1 MYIFICFFFVLFLY
15 FLLCSWLNLH
25 ANCSKKFLIRCL
37 DDFTLYKKV
46 KIPKKM
52 ADSTAFTCQTC
63 GNVGMVDGA
72 DGFFYCLQC
81 GSQAEDIFDTDV
93 GDEDF
98 VDKGVGGGAIYLAS
112 HRRQR
117 HNSTINPDTISQS
130 QSQFNASIHSQ
141 FWSSLTLEDKEETP
155 SRVKNKSEGVDYNY
169 SSGPFSDS
177 IGPTGPEDFGSIG
190 VLVPS
195 FEDYYNEIRIRYI
208 MGLQLMIE
216 FQCEAL
222 VREFKV
228 SPLICGLAGT
238 IWLRFVAA
246 TRVFDDGWV
255 DEAINESE
263 NQHEGE
269 LPNDFKPRTKYSSE
283 PQNMYGRRAVM
294 IWIRSLKRKIP
305 LSCTLAISFLV
316 CHLAREAVLTTD
328 IVKWSLEGKLPYFAA
343 FVEIEKCIGP
353 PSRACPISS
362 SSMFRPLESI
372 TAQKM
377 EPLSASIAK
386 SIGLRLPPVNFYAIA
401 SRYLQKLSLPSEK
414 ILPHAC
420 RIYEWSMPPNLW
432 LSASELRLP
441 TRVCVMSILIV
452 AIRILYNIN
461 GFGIWEKSLSKNHVS
476 STSDGTEESDPK
488 YDPGMKQGGEEDSD
502 SPSLKDSKDNE
513 SGPRFDDV
521 PYKIPINTLH
531 LQESELEAAE
541 LLCKVEALYHGIHE
555 NYEYSKDLP
564 TYLQHCKDV
573 VFAGL
578 EPSFENHEEQKLIEE
593 LWGFYQNKT
602 DSIAAEEDHD
612 KYSRAEKQKR
622 LRLDEEHS
630 RTFPPREKKFK
641 ENERVSDPSDGET
654 RSENHGRS
662 KSSQNDQTLKAETA
676 STLKE
681 ESITEMKQDMEE
693 NRFYYMPPRKQLKK
707 FGYLH
712 YARKRD
718 EGSLTYAVHADYYIL
733 LRACAKV
740 VQIETR
746 YMHFGVLSFEKRLV
760 WTEHRINHCLQLT
773 PPNLSCEFCTN
784 PRNGDASY
792 ESLGLSNLNI

>member
-1 MYIFICFFFVLFLY
+1 
-15 FLLCSWLNLH
+15 
-25 ANCSKKFLIRCL
+25 
-37 DDFTLYKKV
+37 
-46 KIPKKM
+46 M
-52 ADSTAFTCQTC
+52 ADPMALTCQTC
-63 GNVGMVDGA
+63 GNVGMADDA
-72 DGFFYCLQC
+72 DGFFYCLRC
-81 GSQAEDIFDTDV
+81 GSQAEDIIDTGV
-93 GDEDF
+93 GDEDY
-98 VDKGVGGGAIYLAS
+98 VDKGPGGGGGGGAVYVAS

-117 HNSTINPDTISQS
+117 QHVSTISQS
-130 QSQFNASIHSQ
+130 QSQFNASMHSQ
-141 FWSSLTLEDKEETP
+141 FWTSLTLEDKEETP
-155 SRVKNKSEGVDYNY
+155 IQVKINSQEVDHNY
-169 SSGPFSDS
+169 SWDLFSDN
-177 IGPTGPEDFGSIG
+177 IGPTGPEDFGSVGELI
-190 VLVPS
+190 PS

-263 NQHEGE
+263 NQNQGE
-269 LPNDFKPRTKYSSE
+269 LPNDEPRPKYNSE
-283 PQNMYGRRAVM
+283 PQNMYGQRAVT

-343 FVEIEKCIGP
+343 FVEIEKLIGP
-353 PSRACPISS
+353 PTKACPISS
-362 SSMFRPLESI
+362 SSMFRPLESV

-386 SIGLRLPPVNFYAIA
+386 SIGLCLPPVNFYAIA
-401 SRYLQKLSLPSEK
+401 SRYLQKLSLPSDK

-461 GFGIWEKSLSKNHVS
+461 GFGIWERSLSKHNVS
-476 STSDGTEESDPK
+476 STSNGV
-488 YDPGMKQGGEEDSD
+488 EEDSD
-502 SPSLKDSKDNE
+502 SPSLKDFKDKD
-513 SGPRFDDV
+513 SGFPRFVDD
-521 PYKIPINTLH
+521 PYKIPVINTLH
-531 LQESELEAAE
+531 LQESEMDTSE
-541 LLCKVEALYHGIHE
+541 LLSNLEALYHGIHE

-602 DSIAAEEDHD
+602 DSKTTEVDCD
-612 KYSRAEKQKR
+612 NYSRADKQKR
-622 LRLDEEHS
+622 LRKDEERS
-630 RTFPPREKKFK
+630 RTFPHREKKFK
-641 ENERVSDPSDGET
+641 ENEGVSNSSDSET
-654 RSENHGRS
+654 RSENHDRS
-662 KSSQNDQTLKAETA
+662 KSTTQNDQNPKDETTSTT

-681 ESITEMKQDMEE
+681 ESIKEMKQNMEE

-718 EGSLTYAVHADYYIL
+718 EGSLTYSVHADYYIL

-760 WTEHRINHCLQLT
+760 WTEHKINHCLHMT

-784 PRNGDASY
+784 SISGDGLE